1 MYYSFYFSIVV
12 SIKTNTYYAEAYKIK
27 FWRKYRYNYSYK
39 TLSRKLLNVTRKYY
53 KQYTKNSVLP
63 IFATGTIYDRNIN
76 KINRC
81 RFVDE
86 NKNIFRNKY
95 EKE

>member
-1 MYYSFYFSIVV
+1 MFYSFTIIV
-12 SIKTNTYYAEAYKIK
+12 STKINTYYTITHQIK
-27 FWRKYRYNYSYK
+27 FSRKYKYNYSYK

-53 KQYTKNSVLP
+53 KQYTKNSILP
-63 IFATGTIYDRNIN
+63 IFVTGTIYDRDMN

-86 NKNIFRNKY
+86 NTNIFRNKY
-95 EKE
+95 E